1 MDGATASSG
10 ASAASGVTGAEWET
24 RCNLAALYR
33 VLHQFGWTDLIY
45 NHLSARVPGE
55 PGAFLINHYGE
66 MFDEVTAS
74 SLVKMTLDGA
84 VHGSPDRVNK
94 AGFTIHA
101 AAYRARPDVSC
112 VMHTHTRA
120 GVAVSSLHRGLRPI
134 SQDALEVWHELGYHD
149 YNTTSAPG
157 EDEALARSCRAAN
170 AIVLHNH
177 GLLALGAT
185 IPETFTR
192 MYYLEHACQVEV
204 AVRGL
209 NEEPV
214 PIAGQVVAEA
224 GPRKVRQ
231 RADGTFGAR
240 EWTSVLRM
248 LDRKRVVYRV

>member
-1 MDGATASSG
+1 MAPAQSG
-10 ASAASGVTGAEWET
+10 MTEAEWDT
-24 RCNLAALYR
+24 RCDLAALYR

-45 NHLSARVPGE
+45 NHLSARVPNE

-74 SLVKMTLDGA
+74 SLVKMELDGT
-84 VHGSPDRVNK
+84 VIGGGNRVNK
-94 AGFTIHA
+94 AGFTIHGA
-101 AAYRARPDVSC
+101 VYRNRPDVAC

-120 GVAVSSLHRGLRPI
+120 GVAVSALHRGLRPI
-134 SQDALEVWHELGYHD
+134 SQDALEIWHELCYHE

-157 EDEALARSCRAAN
+157 EYEALAQSCSTAN

-192 MYYLEHACQVEV
+192 MYYFEHACQVEV
-204 AVRGL
+204 AIRAL
-209 NEEPV
+209 NEK
-214 PIAGQVVAEA
+214 PIPISEAVVAEA

-231 RADGTFGAR
+231 RADGRFGER
-240 EWTSVLRM
+240 EWASVLRM
-248 LDRKRVVYRV
+248 LERKGIDYRV